1 MARKFTKRN
10 PRTNVQ
16 KVLPDDCTALYIR
29 VSTQKQADEGYSL
42 DAQRERLT
50 AMCTANGWRLCEDHV
65 YVDAAESGKS
75 ADRQAYQAMLAAI
88 EAGAVSRVIVAKLD
102 RLSRNTRDFLEFLDF
117 CDTHA
122 CAIVSI
128 AEGFDTG
135 TPTGRAVVTVLMA
148 FAELERKQ
156 IKDRVMTGK
165 REKARQGGYNGARCP
180 LGYRYDGRVWEIDDA
195 GAATVRAAF
204 DRFLTGATLTA
215 IAQEL
220 NDAGAQT
227 ARGGRW
233 HPSTVRYILTNGF
246 YAGLS
251 QWDGIE
257 ETPPGNWPPII
268 DGQTYHAAQQRLNAL

>member
-1 MARKFTKRN
+1 
-10 PRTNVQ
+10 
-16 KVLPDDCTALYIR
+16 
-29 VSTQKQADEGYSL
+29 
-42 DAQRERLT
+42 
-50 AMCTANGWRLCEDHV
+50 
-65 YVDAAESGKS
+65 
-75 ADRQAYQAMLAAI
+75 
-88 EAGAVSRVIVAKLD
+88 
-102 RLSRNTRDFLEFLDF
+102 
-117 CDTHA
+117 
-122 CAIVSI
+122 
-128 AEGFDTG
+128 
-135 TPTGRAVVTVLMA
+135 MA
-148 FAELERKQ
+148 FAELERSQ

-180 LGYRYDGRVWEIDDA
+180 LGYRYDGHIWEIDDA
-195 GAATVRAAF
+195 GAATVRTAF

-268 DGQTYHAAQQRLNAL
+268 EAQTYHAAQQRLNTL